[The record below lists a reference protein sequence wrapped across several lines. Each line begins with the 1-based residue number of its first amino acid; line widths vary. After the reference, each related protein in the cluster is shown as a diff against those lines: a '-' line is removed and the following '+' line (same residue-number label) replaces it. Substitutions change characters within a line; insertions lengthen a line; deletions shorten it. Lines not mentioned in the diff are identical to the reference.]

1 MIRLLRRLVVEDVDF
16 RRSTAEHVELG
27 RKSLDAWRRNER
39 DLYLFSLFIYISIY
53 LTN

>member
-1 MIRLLRRLVVEDVDF
+1 MLRRLVVEDVDF

-39 DLYLFSLFIYISIY
+39 DLSLFFIYLYISIY